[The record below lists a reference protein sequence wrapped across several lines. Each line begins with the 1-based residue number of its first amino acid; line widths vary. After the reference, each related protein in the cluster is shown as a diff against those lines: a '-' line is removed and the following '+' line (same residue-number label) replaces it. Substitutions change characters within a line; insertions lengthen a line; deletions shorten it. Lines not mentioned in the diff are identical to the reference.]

1 MPTRH
6 LTHKKCESYALTLF
20 WIHPGI
26 QILPGYA
33 YQKSKGRMKHV
44 KTRIRNLYAGYDTLL
59 VKFRLE
65 GDSIVDMQTAPVT
78 DYPIQETYR
87 CSLVYSQEN
96 EGLFWTTDHGKL
108 MWIDPSDM
116 DNLKIAEVGTIGGT
130 ANSAGWAYNTCM
142 FEIPQREPVIP
153 YAQPTGDTIE
163 PLTSENRRNA
173 FVVDDSIYERKGSK
187 KAELLAKVYDHAS
200 HRYTRGFR
208 MLTLGWSDGVTFL
221 PVNSCLLSSE
231 KESSRINESCEV
243 DSNSNGAKAR
253 KFAVK
258 KATEVIPELISEA
271 MEAGIRANYVLF
283 DSWFSSPKVIR
294 SMKELGLDVV
304 AMVKKS
310 SKIHYGFQGQ
320 MCSCKDIFRSCKHR
334 RGRSRY
340 LLSVPVEICGGDED
354 AAPIAAKLVFVRNR
368 SNRKDY
374 LVLLSTDTSLTE
386 DEVIALYG
394 KRWDIEVFFKT
405 CKSVLKLKKEC
416 RSLSYDAMCA
426 QTAIVLTRYMFL
438 AVDVRKDSDLRSSG
452 PLFCPA
458 ADELADIFFAAAF
471 EKLQLFLQKL
481 LERFY
486 YPERG
491 NLRARCGFPCGFA

>member
-153 YAQPTGDTIE
+153 YAQPTGATIRDSYTH
-163 PLTSENRRNA
+163 LVGASERTGLSITPWNA
-173 FVVDDSIYERKGSK
+173 QIGYKSFLLIAVQHPHFPSAFLWIGDFYHWESPRK
-187 KAELLAKVYDHAS
+187 L
-200 HRYTRGFR
+200 
-208 MLTLGWSDGVTFL
+208 
-221 PVNSCLLSSE
+221 C
-231 KESSRINESCEV
+231 CC
-243 DSNSNGAKAR
+243 
-253 KFAVK
+253 
-258 KATEVIPELISEA
+258 
-271 MEAGIRANYVLF
+271 VL
-283 DSWFSSPKVIR
+283 
-294 SMKELGLDVV
+294 
-304 AMVKKS
+304 
-310 SKIHYGFQGQ
+310 
-320 MCSCKDIFRSCKHR
+320 
-334 RGRSRY
+334 
-340 LLSVPVEICGGDED
+340 
-354 AAPIAAKLVFVRNR
+354 
-368 SNRKDY
+368 
-374 LVLLSTDTSLTE
+374 
-386 DEVIALYG
+386 
-394 KRWDIEVFFKT
+394 
-405 CKSVLKLKKEC
+405 
-416 RSLSYDAMCA
+416 
-426 QTAIVLTRYMFL
+426 
-438 AVDVRKDSDLRSSG
+438 
-452 PLFCPA
+452 
-458 ADELADIFFAAAF
+458 
-471 EKLQLFLQKL
+471 
-481 LERFY
+481 
-486 YPERG
+486 
-491 NLRARCGFPCGFA
+491 